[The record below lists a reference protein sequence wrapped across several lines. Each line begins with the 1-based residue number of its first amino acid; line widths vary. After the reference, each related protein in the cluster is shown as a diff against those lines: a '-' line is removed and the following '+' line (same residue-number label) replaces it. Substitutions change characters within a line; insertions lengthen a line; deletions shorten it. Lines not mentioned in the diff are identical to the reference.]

1 MKMFNRSVALMI
13 AFLPAS
19 IALAQDNCKVITSNA
34 QVDQCAKMSRNTADV
49 SLNDSYKRLL
59 ARFELQQKHDPD
71 QGKVF
76 MDMAKDAQ
84 RAWIKLRDSTCP
96 LEATNTEPGVAAHT
110 TTINNCIA
118 RMSVERAAY
127 LDGIAPDG
135 EGGVI
140 DPNKIS
146 MAGAQRYGD
155 VVVRY
160 VTTFGSPCLN
170 VQLLAPD
177 GGWRVMSTAEFCS
190 FDDKSFWDGY
200 SDAGFENH
208 AFAADGLH
216 VTLSLSELRGN
227 GEERRECV
235 IPIQGGDIKN
245 MKCAEP

>member
-1 MKMFNRSVALMI
+1 MI

-19 IALAQDNCKVITSNA
+19 ITLAQDNCKVITSSA
-34 QVDQCAKMSRNTADV
+34 QVDQCAEIARKTADV

-59 ARFELQQKHDPD
+59 ARFEHQQKHDLE
-71 QGKVF
+71 QGKAF
-76 MDMAKDAQ
+76 KDMAKDAQ
-84 RAWIKLRDSTCP
+84 RAWIKLRDNTCP
-96 LEATNTEPGVAAHT
+96 LEATNIEPGLAAHT

-127 LDGIAPDG
+127 LDGIVPNG

-140 DPNKIS
+140 DPNRIS
-146 MAGAQRYGD
+146 RAGAQRYGD
-155 VVVRY
+155 IVVRY
-160 VTTFGSPCLN
+160 LTTFGSPCLN

-190 FDDKSFWDGY
+190 FDGKSFWDGY
-200 SDAGFENH
+200 SDAGFENLT
-208 AFAADGLH
+208 FAADGLH

-227 GEERRECV
+227 GEMRRECV

-245 MKCAEP
+245 MKCTEP